1 VLEAWWKDGVT
12 DDELTARKQGLIGG
26 YFVGLSTTGGLAT
39 TILTT
44 IQRGYDL
51 SWLDGY
57 PEAVR
62 AMSREDVNR
71 AIRTHLDPSA
81 MVLVEAGSVA
91 GPAKGDEQPPPPR

>member
-12 DDELTARKQGLIGG
+12 DDELAARKQGLIGG
-26 YFVGLSTTGGLAT
+26 YFVGLSTTGGLAN

-44 IQRGYDL
+44 IQRGYGL

-62 AMSREDVNR
+62 AVSREDVNR
-71 AIRTHLDPSA
+71 AIRTHLDPA
-81 MVLVEAGSVA
+81 TMVLVEAGSIGA
-91 GPAKGDEQPPPPR
+91 PAKSSEEPPPPR